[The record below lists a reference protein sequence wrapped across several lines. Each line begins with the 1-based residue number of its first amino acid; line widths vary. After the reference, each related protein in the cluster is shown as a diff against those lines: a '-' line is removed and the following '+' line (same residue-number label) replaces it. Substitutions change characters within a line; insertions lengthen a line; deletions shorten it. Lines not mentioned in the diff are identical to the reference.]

1 MSYVQKSEVYS
12 WRLSPH
18 LKSALEEAARKER
31 KPLSALLEEIAEA
44 WLAQAQASGGDEAQE
59 RLRAAALPY
68 IGALDS
74 GRSDRADEA
83 HSEVRSRI
91 ARRDSC

>member
-1 MSYVQKSEVYS
+1 MQESEVYN

-18 LKSALEEAARKER
+18 LKSALEEAARNER
-31 KPLSALLEEIAEA
+31 KPLSALLEEIVEA
-44 WLAQAQASGGDEAQE
+44 WLTHAQASGGDEAQE

-74 GRSDRADEA
+74 GRPDRAEEA
-83 HSEVRSRI
+83 RSEVRSRI
-91 ARRDSC
+91 ARRDSR